1 MATTTPT
8 TASQTTPNAASRS
21 TRTLPAPPT
30 AVWYAILT
38 RAVPYVV
45 LVLFTLPIVLLYA
58 WLTYS
63 SFFPRTEG
71 LWPIGG
77 FTLENWRFLWAPE
90 TVDALNNKPPVI
102 PLTINT
108 LVFSLATAAVV
119 LLVSSM
125 AGYALSRLTF
135 PGRRAF
141 LGSVLLLHSFPVVTL
156 LIAVFMVLRSLGLY
170 DQLLGV
176 ILVKAAFELPLGI
189 WIMKG
194 FFDTIPW
201 ELEMA
206 ALVDGAGRITTWW
219 RVVMPLVRPGLL
231 ALGLLAFVSGWNEFF
246 LPFVFMPSGSQAT
259 LSLLVRALL
268 GEGRFVDYG
277 VLTAVSVYYVLPIMI
292 LFFFA
297 QDQLMRIY
305 GGGVKG

>member
-1 MATTTPT
+1 M
-8 TASQTTPNAASRS
+8 
-21 TRTLPAPPT
+21 
-30 AVWYAILT
+30 
-38 RAVPYVV
+38 
-45 LVLFTLPIVLLYA
+45 
-58 WLTYS
+58 
-63 SFFPRTEG
+63 EG
-71 LWPIGG
+71 LSPAGP

-90 TVDALNNKPPVI
+90 TVEQLNNKPPII

-119 LLVSSM
+119 LLISSM
-125 AGYALSRLTF
+125 AGYALSRLLF
-135 PGRRAF
+135 PGRRMF
-141 LGSVLLLHSFPVVTL
+141 LGGVLLLHSFPSVTL
-156 LIAVFMVLRSLGLY
+156 LIATFIVLRQLGLY

-194 FFDTIPW
+194 FFDTVPW

-231 ALGLLAFVSGWNEFF
+231 ALGLLAFVSGWNEFL

-259 LSLLVRALL
+259 LSQLVRAML

-277 VLTAVSVYYVLPIMI
+277 LLTAVGLYYVAPVLL
-292 LFFFA
+292 LFLFA
-297 QDQLMRIY
+297 QDQLMKIY

>member
-1 MATTTPT
+1 MAADAGVQGRRNWVSFVP
-8 TASQTTPNAASRS
+8 
-21 TRTLPAPPT
+21 
-30 AVWYAILT
+30 YAIL
-38 RAVPYVV
+38 VV
-45 LVLFTLPIVLLYA
+45 ATLPILVLYV
-58 WLTYS
+58 WLFYS
-63 SFFPRTEG
+63 SFFPRVEG
-71 LWPIGG
+71 LRPVGA

-90 TVDALNNKPPVI
+90 TVEQLRNKPPIV

-108 LVFSLATAAVV
+108 FIFATSTALVV

-125 AGYALSRLTF
+125 AGYALSRIRF
-135 PGRRAF
+135 AGRRTF
-141 LGSVLLLHSFPVVTL
+141 LGGVLLLHSFPSVTL
-156 LIAVFMVLRSLGLY
+156 LIATFIVLRQLGLY

-194 FFDTIPW
+194 FFDTVPW

-219 RVVMPLVRPGLL
+219 RVVMPLVKPGLL
-231 ALGLLAFVSGWNEFF
+231 ALGLLAFVQGWNEFL
-246 LPFVFMPSGSQAT
+246 LPFVFMPSGTQQT
-259 LSLLVRALL
+259 LSTFVRAIL

-277 VLTAVSVYYVLPIMI
+277 LLTAIGLFYVLPV
-292 LFFFA
+292 LLVFAFA
-297 QDQLMRIY
+297 QEQLMRIY

>member
-1 MATTTPT
+1 MTVTSTSSPR
-8 TASQTTPNAASRS
+8 TAS
-21 TRTLPAPPT
+21 RTATLAAPPST
-30 AVWYAILT
+30 GVLS
-38 RAVPYVV
+38 RALASALPYVV
-45 LVLFTLPIVLLYA
+45 LVIFTLPILGLYG
-58 WLTYS
+58 WLAFS
-63 SFFPRTEG
+63 SFFTRMEG
-71 LWPIGG
+71 LRPAGP

-90 TVDALNNKPPVI
+90 TVEQLNNKPPII

-125 AGYALSRLTF
+125 AGYALSRLMF
-135 PGRRAF
+135 PGRRMF
-141 LGSVLLLHSFPVVTL
+141 LGGVLLLHSFPSVTL
-156 LIAVFMVLRSLGLY
+156 LIATFIVLRQLGLY

-176 ILVKAAFELPLGI
+176 ILVKAAFEIPLGI

-219 RVVMPLVRPGLL
+219 RIVMPLVRPGLL
-231 ALGLLAFVSGWNEFF
+231 ALGLLAFVSGWNEFL

-259 LSLLVRALL
+259 LSRLVQSLL

-277 VLTAVSVYYVLPIMI
+277 MVTAVGLYYVLPVLL
-292 LFFFA
+292 LFLFA
-297 QDQLMRIY
+297 QDQLMKIY

>member
-1 MATTTPT
+1 MTSHAAPSRATDAP
-8 TASQTTPNAASRS
+8 
-21 TRTLPAPPT
+21 LPPT
-30 AVWYAILT
+30 IASATPAWAAGLMRALPYAVLF
-38 RAVPYVV
+38 
-45 LVLFTLPIVLLYA
+45 LFTLPILLLYV

-63 SFFPRTEG
+63 SFFTRVEG
-71 LWPIGG
+71 LWPAGP
-77 FTLENWRFLWAPE
+77 FTVENWRFLWAPE
-90 TVDALNNKPPVI
+90 TVEQLRNKPPII

-108 LVFSLATAAVV
+108 LVFSLATTAVV

-125 AGYALSRLTF
+125 AGYALSRLHF
-135 PGRRAF
+135 PGRRGF
-141 LGSVLLLHSFPVVTL
+141 LGSVLLLHSFPSVTL
-156 LIAVFMVLRSLGLY
+156 LIATFMVLRWLGLY

-194 FFDTIPW
+194 FFDTVPW

-219 RVVMPLVRPGLL
+219 RIVMPLVKPGLL
-231 ALGLLAFVSGWNEFF
+231 ALGLLAFVSGWNEF
-246 LPFVFMPSGSQAT
+246 LLMFVFMPSGSQAT

-277 VLTAVSVYYVLPIMI
+277 VLTAVGLYYVLPIML
-292 LFFFA
+292 LFLFA

>member
-1 MATTTPT
+1 MSRLEAPAETP
-8 TASQTTPNAASRS
+8 AWLRGLMQV
-21 TRTLPAPPT
+21 LPY
-30 AVWYAILT
+30 AVL
-38 RAVPYVV
+38 
-45 LVLFTLPIVLLYA
+45 LLFTLPILVLYA

-63 SFFPRTEG
+63 SFFPRVEG
-71 LWPIGG
+71 LKPIGA
-77 FTLENWRFLWAPE
+77 FTLENWRFLWAPQ
-90 TVDALNNKPPVI
+90 TVEQLNNKPPVI
-102 PLTINT
+102 PLTVNT
-108 LVFSLATAAVV
+108 LVFSLGMAVLV
-119 LLVSSM
+119 LLISSM
-125 AGYALSRLTF
+125 AGYALSRLNF

-156 LIAVFMVLRSLGLY
+156 LIAVFMVLRWLGLY
-170 DQLLGV
+170 DRLLGV

-219 RVVMPLVRPGLL
+219 RVVMPLVKPGLL
-231 ALGLLAFVSGWNEFF
+231 ALGLLAFVSGWNEFL

-259 LSLLVRALL
+259 LSMLMRSLL

-277 VLTAVSVYYVLPIMI
+277 VLTAVGLYYVLPVLL
-292 LFFFA
+292 LFLFA
-297 QDQLMRIY
+297 QEQLMRIY

>member
-1 MATTTPT
+1 MIG
-8 TASQTTPNAASRS
+8 R
-21 TRTLPAPPT
+21 L
-30 AVWYAILT
+30 I
-38 RAVPYVV
+38 PYVV
-45 LVLFTLPIVLLYA
+45 LTLFTLPIVVLYA

-63 SFFPRTEG
+63 SFFPRMEG
-71 LWPIGG
+71 LRPVGG

-90 TVDALNNKPPVI
+90 TVEQLRNKPPII

-108 LVFSLATAAVV
+108 LLFATSTAVVV

-125 AGYALSRLTF
+125 SGYALSRLNF
-135 PGRRAF
+135 PGRRTF
-141 LGSVLLLHSFPVVTL
+141 LGGVLLLHAFPSVTL
-156 LIAVFMVLRSLGLY
+156 LIATFIVLRQLGLY

-231 ALGLLAFVSGWNEFF
+231 ALGLLAFVTGWNEFL
-246 LPFVFMPSGSQAT
+246 LPFIFMPSGTQAT
-259 LSLLVRALL
+259 LSQLVRALL

-277 VLTAVSVYYVLPIMI
+277 LLTAVGLYYVAPVLV
-292 LFFFA
+292 LFLFA
-297 QDQLMRIY
+297 QEHLMKIY

>member
-1 MATTTPT
+1 MTSSAAPRHASGATSLPA
-8 TASQTTPNAASRS
+8 TASSS
-21 TRTLPAPPT
+21 S
-30 AVWYAILT
+30 AVT
-38 RAVPYVV
+38 RALMTALPYVV
-45 LVLFTLPIVLLYA
+45 LILFTLPILLLYV

-63 SFFPRTEG
+63 SFFTRMEG
-71 LWPIGG
+71 LWPTGS

-90 TVDALNNKPPVI
+90 SVEQLRNKPPII

-108 LVFSLATAAVV
+108 LVFSLATTAVV
-119 LLVSSM
+119 LLISSM
-125 AGYALSRLTF
+125 AGYALSRLNF

-141 LGSVLLLHSFPVVTL
+141 LGSVLLLHSFPSVTL
-156 LIAVFMVLRSLGLY
+156 LIATFIVLRRLGLY

-194 FFDTIPW
+194 FFDTVPW

-219 RVVMPLVRPGLL
+219 RIVMPLVRPGLL
-231 ALGLLAFVSGWNEFF
+231 ALGLLAFVSGWNEFL

-259 LSLLVRALL
+259 LSLLVRSLL

-277 VLTAVSVYYVLPIMI
+277 VLTAVGLYYVLPILI
-292 LFFFA
+292 LFLFA
-297 QDQLMRIY
+297 QEQLMRIY

>member
-1 MATTTPT
+1 MIVRTTPPQSPELRGATTRLEAPRQTP
-8 TASQTTPNAASRS
+8 
-21 TRTLPAPPT
+21 
-30 AVWYAILT
+30 VWVRGPMQVL
-38 RAVPYVV
+38 PYVV
-45 LVLFTLPIVLLYA
+45 LLLFTLPILVLYA
-58 WLTYS
+58 WLAFS
-63 SFFPRTEG
+63 SFFTRGEG
-71 LWPIGG
+71 LRPAGP
-77 FTLENWRFLWAPE
+77 FTLENWRFLWAPQ
-90 TVDALNNKPPVI
+90 TVEALNNTPPII

-108 LVFSLATAAVV
+108 LVFSLATAGVV
-119 LLVSSM
+119 LLISSM
-125 AGYALSRLTF
+125 AGYALSRLNF

-141 LGSVLLLHSFPVVTL
+141 LGSVLLLHSFPSVTL
-156 LIAVFMVLRSLGLY
+156 LIATFIVVRQLGLY

-219 RVVMPLVRPGLL
+219 RIVMPLVRPGLL
-231 ALGLLAFVSGWNEFF
+231 ALGLLAFVSGWNEFL
-246 LPFVFMPSGSQAT
+246 LPFIFMPSGSQAT
-259 LSLLVRALL
+259 LSMLVRALL

-277 VLTAVSVYYVLPIMI
+277 LLTAVGLYYVLPVLL
-292 LFFFA
+292 LFMFA
-297 QDQLMRIY
+297 QDQLMKIY

>member
-1 MATTTPT
+1 MTTP
-8 TASQTTPNAASRS
+8 AAPPRAASVSMR
-21 TRTLPAPPT
+21 PAPAGASSGWVRALT
-30 AVWYAILT
+30 AVL
-38 RAVPYVV
+38 PYLV
-45 LVLFTLPIVLLYA
+45 LVAFTLPILVLYV

-63 SFFPRTEG
+63 SFFPRVEG
-71 LWPIGG
+71 LRPVGG

-90 TVDALNNKPPVI
+90 SVEQLRNKPPVI

-108 LVFSLATAAVV
+108 FIFSVATTAVV

-125 AGYALSRLTF
+125 AGYALSRLHF

-141 LGSVLLLHSFPVVTL
+141 LGSVLLLHSFPSVTL
-156 LIAVFMVLRSLGLY
+156 LIATFIVLRQLGLY

-231 ALGLLAFVSGWNEFF
+231 ALGLLAFVSGWNEFL

-277 VLTAVSVYYVLPIMI
+277 VLTAVGLYYVLPVLL
-292 LFFFA
+292 LFLFA
-297 QDQLMRIY
+297 QEQLMRIY